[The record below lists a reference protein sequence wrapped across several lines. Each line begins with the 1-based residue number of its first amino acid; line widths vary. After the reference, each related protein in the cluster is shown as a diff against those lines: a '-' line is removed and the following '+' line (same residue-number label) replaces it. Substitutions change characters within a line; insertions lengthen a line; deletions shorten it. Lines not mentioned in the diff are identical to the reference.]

1 VVIVLG
7 VMHLINLIV
16 LNGLRNRGLN
26 STPPPIHKA

>member
-1 VVIVLG
+1 